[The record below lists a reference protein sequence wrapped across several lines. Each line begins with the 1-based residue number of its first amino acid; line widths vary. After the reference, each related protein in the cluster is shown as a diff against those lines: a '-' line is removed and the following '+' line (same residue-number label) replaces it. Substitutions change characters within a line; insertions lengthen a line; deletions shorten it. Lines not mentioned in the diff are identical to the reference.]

1 MVILHKFLLSVFPLK
16 VRGIC
21 RYFFVL
27 FKKFF
32 IWKLI
37 FRSSPVFQIDRGG
50 CGKIKEEQK
59 NSDRRKNCKML
70 YEFDAVIHKNPD
82 MDAAYIEIPFD
93 VKAAFGKGRVLV
105 HATFDGERYDGSLC
119 GCRRP
124 ATSSASARTS
134 GPKSARGRGT
144 PSMSPCGNAKQNP
157 AVPLDLF
164 PSLCYNK
171 EHCKKRF
178 CRRADKSV
186 VFHIDRPLEMWN
198 DSAFLLSRYILEGEM
213 L

>member
-27 FKKFF
+27 FKK
-32 IWKLI
+32 I
-37 FRSSPVFQIDRGG
+37 FHLEANFSTSPVFQIDRGG
-50 CGKIKEEQK
+50 CGKIKESKKIPTGEK
-59 NSDRRKNCKML
+59 IAKML

-105 HATFDGERYDGSLC
+105 HATFDGERHDGSLC
-119 GCRRP
+119 GCRQP

-157 AVPLDLF
+157 AVPL
-164 PSLCYNK
+164 
-171 EHCKKRF
+171 
-178 CRRADKSV
+178 
-186 VFHIDRPLEMWN
+186 
-198 DSAFLLSRYILEGEM
+198 
-213 L
+213 